1 MDTFDIRVRADVSD
15 LSRSRSAFA
24 SSPST
29 IGYVDKTAVPAGE
42 RGVLSRIISTIAS
55 SLEFDDVLRAV
66 VQLLSEASAVHAC
79 FVYFIEDGGARLV
92 LRAASDPYARLVGRI
107 SLERGEGLAWW
118 VVEQR
123 EPAFIREDALAD
135 PRVKYVPEL
144 EEERFQSLISVP
156 ILARG
161 AEPIG
166 VITLHT
172 EAPREFTED
181 EVEFL
186 VSSASLV
193 GGAIENARLYAD
205 TRRRVEELERLTALG
220 EAVARAETL
229 AELVPA
235 VTTGALELLRA
246 QSCRLYLLEGDSLRL
261 ASSVPEGED
270 APPVI
275 ELARVGPELARSGR
289 RAHVAVPLV
298 AGDEM
303 LGLLRADGT
312 AELDLARAVANHAA
326 VALKKI
332 ELIEHLTE
340 KNLIKDFFEQ
350 LAGGPVLGSLDERAA
365 SLGCDLEV
373 RHLVLAASPASDG
386 LEKGLA
392 ALAPGS
398 LFDRRDDSLRALLR
412 VPAGG
417 EAQLLDGVRRV
428 HAQLGEQVAIGIS
441 NICAGA
447 GSFPAGFD
455 EARHALLGTAVLQ
468 HKASVKSYDEL
479 GPYKYLMRMSL
490 DADVRDTHR
499 DAVSR
504 LVAYDQE
511 RSSSLLE
518 TLEEFLGRRG
528 NISATAEALH
538 VHQNTLRQRLR
549 RIMQLSGLDLRKDDW
564 LMVELAVK
572 LVRLQQALAPTER

>member
-1 MDTFDIRVRADVSD
+1 MATFDTRTGAAVSD
-15 LSRSRSAFA
+15 LRQAHVFAFA
-24 SSPST
+24 SGPST
-29 IGYVDKTAVPAGE
+29 IRYMGIAAAAAGE

-55 SLEFDDVLRAV
+55 SLEFDEVLRSV
-66 VQLLSEASAVHAC
+66 VQLLSEASGVHAC
-79 FVYFIEDGGARLV
+79 FVYVVEDGGERLV
-92 LRAASDPYARLVGRI
+92 LRAASDPYAGLVGKI
-107 SLERGEGLAWW
+107 ALDRGEGLAWW

-166 VITLHT
+166 TITLHT

-205 TRRRVEELERLTALG
+205 TRRRVEDLERLTALG
-220 EAVARAETL
+220 EAIARAETL

-235 VTTGALELLRA
+235 VTSGALELLRA
-246 QSCRLYLLEGDSLRL
+246 QSCRVYLLEGGALRL
-261 ASSVPEGED
+261 RGSLPEGDE
-270 APPVI
+270 AQLLI

-289 RAHVAVPLV
+289 RARVAVSLV

-303 LGLLRADGT
+303 LGLLQADGT
-312 AELDLARAVANHAA
+312 AELDLARAVANQAA

-332 ELIEHLTE
+332 ELIEDLTE

-350 LAGGPVLGSLDERAA
+350 LAGGAVLGSLDERAA
-365 SLGCDLEV
+365 RLGCDLEA
-373 RHLVLAASPASDG
+373 RHLVIAASPASDR
-386 LEKGLA
+386 LEKELA

-398 LFDRRDDSLRALLR
+398 LFDRRDDSLRGLLR
-412 VPAGG
+412 VPPAG
-417 EAQLLDGVRRV
+417 EVRLLEGIRRV
-428 HAQLGEQVAIGIS
+428 HAQLEQPVAIGVS
-441 NICAGA
+441 NTCSGP

-455 EARHALLGTAVLQ
+455 EARYALLGSAVLQ
-468 HKASVKSYDEL
+468 TRPSVKTYDEL
-479 GPYKYLMRMSL
+479 GPYKYLMRMPL
-490 DADVRDTHR
+490 DTGVRDAHR

-504 LVAYDQE
+504 LVAYDEE

-518 TLEEFLGRRG
+518 TLEQFLHHRG
-528 NISATAEALH
+528 NISATSEALH

-572 LVRLQQALAPTER
+572 LVRLEQALGSDR

>member
-1 MDTFDIRVRADVSD
+1 MD
-15 LSRSRSAFA
+15 
-24 SSPST
+24 
-29 IGYVDKTAVPAGE
+29 YAVAAAGE

-55 SLEFDDVLRAV
+55 SLEFDEVLGAV
-66 VQLLSEASAVHAC
+66 VQLLSEASGVHAC
-79 FVYFIEDGGARLV
+79 FVYVVEHGDDRLV
-92 LRAASDPYARLVGRI
+92 LRAASAPYAGLVGRI
-107 SLERGEGLAWW
+107 ALERGEGLAWW

-123 EPAFIREDALAD
+123 EPAFIRDNAFAD
-135 PRVKYVPEL
+135 PRFKHVPEL

-156 ILARG
+156 ILSKGRVAIG
-161 AEPIG
+161 A
-166 VITLHT
+166 ITLHT
-172 EAPREFTED
+172 EAPREFSED

-229 AELVPA
+229 GELVPA
-235 VTTGALELLRA
+235 VTAGALELLRA
-246 QSCRLYLLEGDSLRL
+246 QACRLYLLDGEALRL
-261 ASSVPEGED
+261 RGSLPEGAE
-270 APPVI
+270 AASVL

-289 RAHVAVPLV
+289 RARVAVPLV

-303 LGLLRADGT
+303 LGLLQADGT
-312 AELDLARAVANHAA
+312 AELDLARAVANQAA
-326 VALKKI
+326 VAIKKI
-332 ELIEHLTE
+332 ELIERLTE

-350 LAGGPVLGSLDERAA
+350 LAGGAVLGSLDERAER
-365 SLGCDLEV
+365 LGCDLDA
-373 RHLVLAASPASDG
+373 RHLVIAASPASDE

-392 ALAPGS
+392 AIAPGS
-398 LFDRRDDSLRALLR
+398 LFDRRDDSLRALVR
-412 VPAGG
+412 IPTGG
-417 EAQLLDGVRRV
+417 EARLLEDVRRL
-428 HAQLGEQVAIGIS
+428 HTRLGEPVAMGVS
-441 NICAGA
+441 NACAGA

-468 HKASVKSYDEL
+468 NRPSVKTYDEL

-490 DADVRDTHR
+490 DGDVRDPHR

-504 LVAYDQE
+504 LVAYDEE
-511 RSSSLLE
+511 RSSALLE
-518 TLEEFLGRRG
+518 TLEEFLHNRG
-528 NISATAEALH
+528 NISATSEALH

-572 LVRLQQALAPTER
+572 LVRLQQALRPADR